1 MVASDISD
9 QSQAFC
15 LAGGLVRLN
24 PIPNKDRATNPPQ
37 EKPGGEGWLAGRSSK
52 QNIQPGARGPGIW
65 MSDLCRRL
73 MVETGFDPEVLKRK
87 GKVIRDLAIERG
99 WDREKFAGFDQP
111 LQDRVSAFY
120 ASSNEAF
127 AQ

>member
-15 LAGGLVRLN
+15 LAGVLVRLN

-52 QNIQPGARGPGIW
+52 QNIQLGA
-65 MSDLCRRL
+65 
-73 MVETGFDPEVLKRK
+73 
-87 GKVIRDLAIERG
+87 
-99 WDREKFAGFDQP
+99 REKFAGFDQP